1 MLASSSRMD
10 SRVSSHSTEKAHKGT
25 AFFSFDQIF
34 CDLFYANV
42 HFFIKMRTKPC
53 KYEKFLVILR
63 RIFNILLKM
72 EKKVALTEELI
83 EPIEQQEEQKAP
95 MLDAFFRIH
104 DFLVDHA
111 FMPIRRQLMDEIDWN
126 DRLIAI
132 KGGRGVGKTD
142 FLLTRIKEIET
153 EWKNTPDPEP
163 GKGRRRPR
171 KSKKDIR
178 PCLYVNLNDFYFT
191 EHSLLDLAADFVK
204 TGGKYLFFDQLFKYP
219 NWSRE
224 LKRCYSRFRDLNIVF
239 CATPVMPIDE
249 ENNDLK
255 DIVKTYNLR
264 GFSFREYLNLQTGLR
279 FRSYSLE
286 EIIQRHASISREICE
301 RVHPLDYF
309 KAYLHHGYYPSYLES
324 KSFEAELLK
333 TMNSQ
338 LEVDVLMIK
347 QIDVAC
353 LHKLR
358 KLLYILLREA
368 PGPLNVSNI
377 SEEIGLSRATVMN
390 YIKYLK
396 DSRLINLL
404 YPEDKNF
411 PMKPTRVYIHNP
423 NLAQMIFTREVAPM
437 DLYET
442 YFYTA
447 IHGAHKVNATERSA
461 MFIVDNSHYFDV
473 REKTSVRDTIRPTAV
488 AELELGR
495 GNQIPLWL
503 LGFLY

>member
-1 MLASSSRMD
+1 
-10 SRVSSHSTEKAHKGT
+10 
-25 AFFSFDQIF
+25 
-34 CDLFYANV
+34 
-42 HFFIKMRTKPC
+42 
-53 KYEKFLVILR
+53 
-63 RIFNILLKM
+63 M
-72 EKKVALTEELI
+72 EKKNLKIDQTTVVENPEEELSEAQI
-83 EPIEQQEEQKAP
+83 QAAARKA
-95 MLDAFFRIH
+95 LLAVFFRIH
-104 DFLVDHA
+104 DFLVAHA
-111 FMPIRRQLMDEIDWN
+111 SMPLRRQLMDEIDWN

-142 FLLTRIKEIET
+142 FLLTRINEIET
-153 EWKNTPDPEP
+153 EWRNRPDPPRVP
-163 GKGRRRPR
+163 GRRPR
-171 KSKKDIR
+171 RKKKEIR

-191 EHSLLDLAADFVK
+191 ENTLVDLASAFVK
-204 TGGKYLFFDQLFKYP
+204 QGGEYLFLDQLFKYP

-224 LKRCYSRFRDLNIVF
+224 LKRCYNKFKTLHVIF

-249 ENNDLK
+249 DNHDIE

-279 FRSYSLE
+279 LRSYSLE

-301 RVHPLDYF
+301 RVHPLEYF
-309 KAYLHHGYYPSYLES
+309 QSYLDHGYYPSFLES

-333 TMNSQ
+333 TMNTQ

-358 KLLYILLREA
+358 KLLYILMEDA
-368 PGPLNVSNI
+368 PSALNISNI
-377 SEEIGLSRATVMN
+377 SDEIGLSRATTMN

-404 YPEDKNF
+404 YLENKNF
-411 PMKPTRVYIHNP
+411 PMKPTKVYMHNT
-423 NLAQMIFTREVAPM
+423 NLARMIFTRELTPM
-437 DLYET
+437 ELYET
-442 YFYTA
+442 NFYTA

-461 MFIVDNSHYFDV
+461 MFIIDNQYYFDV
-473 REKTSVRDTIRPTAV
+473 KEKPSSRDAIRPTAV
-488 AELELGR
+488 AEMELGR